1 MGNKTS
7 HLKEILEN
15 APKPIPKKTFDQ
27 LSQNLPKSIC
37 FIEGKNEI
45 GTGAIFKIEEI
56 PKFYCIITCF
66 HVLSPKYLFE
76 AIIKFEGF
84 DRFKLKPE
92 WIGRMSFRPKREG
105 DYLAIELKPAG
116 VKFLEDKGLIFLK
129 VNSAKFDD
137 QIVVIGYANASLE
150 NPEMSVGVGAI
161 QTTDELISKGFTLE
175 YYAAT
180 GLGTSG
186 SPLVLWSG
194 EAIGIHR
201 SREDERAASKA
212 FLNAAGSR
220 RFATSL
226 AEIKKNILLDIGKI
240 N

>member
-1 MGNKTS
+1 MGNINS
-7 HLKEILEN
+7 QSNEILEN

-27 LSQNLPKSIC
+27 LSQNLSKSIC
-37 FIEGKNEI
+37 FIDGKNEI
-45 GTGAIFKIEEI
+45 GTGAIYKIEKI
-56 PKFYCIITCF
+56 SKICCIITCF
-66 HVLSPKYLFE
+66 HVLSPEYLFD

-84 DRFKLKPE
+84 DRFKFKPE
-92 WIGRMSFRPKREG
+92 WVGHTSFRPKGEG

-116 VKFLEDKGLIFLK
+116 VKFLEDKGLLFLN
-129 VNSAKFDD
+129 VNSARFDD
-137 QIVVIGYANASLE
+137 QIVVIGYADANFKNS
-150 NPEMSVGVGAI
+150 EMSVGVGAI
-161 QTTDELISKGFTLE
+161 QTTDELISKGFALE

-180 GLGTSG
+180 GPGTSG

-201 SREDERAASKA
+201 SREEKRAASKA
-212 FLNAAGSR
+212 VLKSAGSR

>member
-1 MGNKTS
+1 MGNKNS
-7 HLKEILEN
+7 QLNELLEN

-27 LSQNLPKSIC
+27 LSQNLTKSIC

-45 GTGAIFKIEEI
+45 GTGAIYKIEEI
-56 PKFYCIITCF
+56 PKFCCIITCF
-66 HVLSPKYLFE
+66 HVLSQEYLFD
-76 AIIKFEGF
+76 AIIKFERI

-92 WIGRMSFRPKREG
+92 WIGRVSFRQKNEG

-129 VNSAKFDD
+129 VNSAKCDD
-137 QIVVIGYANASLE
+137 QIVVIGYGDANLE

-161 QTTDELISKGFTLE
+161 QTADELISKGFALE

-180 GLGTSG
+180 GPGTSG

-201 SREDERAASKA
+201 SREDERGVFTAV
-212 FLNAAGSR
+212 LNVAGSR